1 MLGLLKR
8 FEDFEVYKR
17 AYKISLEIHSV
28 TLKFPKYE
36 QYGMAD
42 QMRRASKSICSN
54 FAEGFAKQGLSK
66 LEFRKYLFIGIGS
79 ANEMI
84 VWSDYSKDLDY
95 INIEDCDRW
104 KKEYDEIA
112 RMLQGVYRS
121 LEIKD

>member
-1 MLGLLKR
+1 MLGLIKR
-8 FEDFEVYKR
+8 FEDFEVYNR
-17 AYKISLEIHSV
+17 AYRISLEIYNV
-28 TLKFPKYE
+28 TLKFPRYE
-36 QYGMAD
+36 QYGMGD

-54 FAEGFAKQGLSK
+54 FAEGFAKQSLSR

-84 VWSDYSKDLDY
+84 VWSSYSKDLDY
-95 INIEDCDRW
+95 ISIEVCDRW

-112 RMLQGVYRS
+112 RMIQGVYRS

>member
-17 AYKISLEIHSV
+17 AYRISLEIHNV
-28 TLKFPKYE
+28 TLKFPRYE
-36 QYGMAD
+36 QYGMGD

-54 FAEGFAKQGLSK
+54 FAEGFAKQSFSK
-66 LEFRKYLFIGIGS
+66 LEFKKYLFIGIGS

-84 VWSDYSKDLDY
+84 VWSSYSKDLGY
-95 INIEDCDRW
+95 ISIEVCDRW

-112 RMLQGVYRS
+112 RILQGVYRS

>member
-1 MLGLLKR
+1 MLGLIKR
-8 FEDFEVYKR
+8 FEDFEVYNR
-17 AYKISLEIHSV
+17 AYRISLEIHNV
-28 TLKFPKYE
+28 TLKFPRYE
-36 QYGMAD
+36 QYGMGD

-54 FAEGFAKQGLSK
+54 FAEGFAKQSLSR

-84 VWSDYSKDLDY
+84 VWSSYSKDLDY
-95 INIEDCDRW
+95 ISIEVCDRW